1 MTTNYNQNTSVSY
14 SLPLNKIPFL
24 DWVNATTR
32 YSADYEWVRG
42 PLIEPEERRE
52 IAQSNPNSYQGDT
65 IGHTISNG
73 QQLQANATLNMISLY
88 NKVPY
93 LRDVNRGRRSKSKR
107 KPVPKKK
114 IALKD
119 GDDKS
124 DEAEEE
130 KEKND
135 HKVLDAILKTMMGVK
150 NVSGTYSLNRGITL
164 PGFKHESTYLGMDPN
179 AAMAPGTGFVFG
191 QQTNFGDSETHFADW
206 AGNEKNWLIQNPNLF
221 NPYLRTETENI
232 SLRSSIQ
239 PVRDLK
245 IDLTANSTRSNTTTS
260 YWNYNDSLP
269 MPQFT
274 DNMTEVQTGSYSV
287 SMISIATAFASID
300 SSNNVL
306 YDQFLSNRRII
317 SNRLGDSKGISTLDT
332 AGYTV
337 GYDATHQDVLISA
350 FIAAYS
356 GQSGNKVTLNPLKT
370 LALPNWRVNYTGL
383 NKIKFFQKYFRTISL
398 NHSYRSTYTVGNY
411 IKAAAQDS
419 SFALDANRI
428 RPEIIISQVTI
439 SESFSPLINVDMTWK
454 NSLLT
459 RLEVRRDRTL
469 SLSTSNNQITEIG
482 NMEYIVGTGYTLKQL
497 KMPFMIR
504 GNAIKSDLTLRCD
517 FSVRNSKTLIRKIV
531 ENEIQTTAG
540 QTVYSLKFTG
550 DYVLTKA
557 LTLRLFYDWVANRPA
572 ISNSFPTAN
581 TNAGF
586 SLRFALSG

>member
-1 MTTNYNQNTSVSY
+1 M
-14 SLPLNKIPFL
+14 
-24 DWVNATTR
+24 
-32 YSADYEWVRG
+32 
-42 PLIEPEERRE
+42 
-52 IAQSNPNSYQGDT
+52 
-65 IGHTISNG
+65 
-73 QQLQANATLNMISLY
+73 
-88 NKVPY
+88 
-93 LRDVNRGRRSKSKR
+93 
-107 KPVPKKK
+107 
-114 IALKD
+114 
-119 GDDKS
+119 
-124 DEAEEE
+124 
-130 KEKND
+130 
-135 HKVLDAILKTMMGVK
+135 
-150 NVSGTYSLNRGITL
+150 
-164 PGFKHESTYLGMDPN
+164 
-179 AAMAPGTGFVFG
+179 
-191 QQTNFGDSETHFADW
+191 
-206 AGNEKNWLIQNPNLF
+206 
-221 NPYLRTETENI
+221 
-232 SLRSSIQ
+232 
-239 PVRDLK
+239 
-245 IDLTANSTRSNTTTS
+245 
-260 YWNYNDSLP
+260 
-269 MPQFT
+269 
-274 DNMTEVQTGSYSV
+274 
-287 SMISIATAFASID
+287 
-300 SSNNVL
+300 
-306 YDQFLSNRRII
+306 
-317 SNRLGDSKGISTLDT
+317 
-332 AGYTV
+332 
-337 GYDATHQDVLISA
+337 
-350 FIAAYS
+350 
-356 GQSGNKVTLNPLKT
+356 
-370 LALPNWRVNYTGL
+370 NYTGL

>member
-1 MTTNYNQNTSVSY
+1 
-14 SLPLNKIPFL
+14 
-24 DWVNATTR
+24 
-32 YSADYEWVRG
+32 
-42 PLIEPEERRE
+42 
-52 IAQSNPNSYQGDT
+52 
-65 IGHTISNG
+65 
-73 QQLQANATLNMISLY
+73 
-88 NKVPY
+88 
-93 LRDVNRGRRSKSKR
+93 
-107 KPVPKKK
+107 
-114 IALKD
+114 
-119 GDDKS
+119 
-124 DEAEEE
+124 
-130 KEKND
+130 
-135 HKVLDAILKTMMGVK
+135 
-150 NVSGTYSLNRGITL
+150 
-164 PGFKHESTYLGMDPN
+164 
-179 AAMAPGTGFVFG
+179 
-191 QQTNFGDSETHFADW
+191 
-206 AGNEKNWLIQNPNLF
+206 
-221 NPYLRTETENI
+221 
-232 SLRSSIQ
+232 
-239 PVRDLK
+239 
-245 IDLTANSTRSNTTTS
+245 
-260 YWNYNDSLP
+260 
-269 MPQFT
+269 
-274 DNMTEVQTGSYSV
+274 MTEVQTGSYSV

-317 SNRLGDSKGISTLDT
+317 SNRLGDGKGISTLDT

-411 IKAAAQDS
+411 IKAAAQDT